1 MRLPRFLSPL
11 FHHYTHHNMHSN
23 ALNVPFETWAHILS
37 HCSRADAHAVIL
49 TCRHLRRV
57 GTLALFST
65 LNSDT
70 PAKPLNREKSIQ
82 LAVSLTSHPHL
93 ADAAHRRT
101 RSLIMDLR
109 CRSATYFSSSTYH
122 SPQHSTHTSPLQTL
136 PYVLK
141 VIRNTICHPHIFQ
154 HLRVLVVLYSD
165 HELLFN
171 TELAREDVLPSLTH
185 LTVSTW

>member
-1 MRLPRFLSPL
+1 
-11 FHHYTHHNMHSN
+11 MHSN

-101 RSLIMDLR
+101 RSLIMDLCR
-109 CRSATYFSSSTYH
+109 RSATYFSSSTYH
-122 SPQHSTHTSPLQTL
+122 SPQHSTHTSPLQTS

-141 VIRNTICHPHIFQ
+141 VIRNTICHPPIFQ
-154 HLRVLVVLYSD
+154 HLRVLVVLYND
-165 HELLFN
+165 HKLLFN